1 MLNTASKR
9 LGVNLALVV
18 LLVLTVVLAAPKL
31 SLAADEAPTAP
42 PSVAAPAGRAA
53 LAVEINYLDFGSR
66 SMEVG
71 IYLRAQ
77 GLRGE
82 NVGLGTFFFFSNN
95 RGIPASSAAPNSW
108 VLDDGSLGY
117 IEYGLIPS
125 YDDTEWVNLT
135 LEVPYNYFDFSSVT
149 RRTDAYVVVVG
160 AVEGFDGVVPSDP
173 EYFTVSP

>member
-1 MLNTASKR
+1 MLNTVSKR

-31 SLAADEAPTAP
+31 SLAADDAPAAP

-71 IYLRAQ
+71 IYLRAK

-82 NVGLGTFFFFSNN
+82 NVGLGTFFLFSNN
-95 RGIPASSAAPNSW
+95 RGIPASSAAPSTW
-108 VLDDGSLGY
+108 ILDDGSLGY
-117 IEYGLIPS
+117 IEFGFIPL
-125 YDDTEWVNLT
+125 YDDTEWVNIT
-135 LEVPYNYFDFSSVT
+135 LQVPYSYFDFSRVT

-160 AVEGFDGVVPSDP
+160 AVEGYDGFVTSDP